1 MMGLAFDLAAFAS
14 RLRHKSARVRVAP
27 MDTLDGRLLVVP
39 ARPLDDLLELARIAT
54 ERLPEHDP
62 VASSLRGAIG
72 QVRSSL
78 VPEP

>member
-1 MMGLAFDLAAFAS
+1 MALAFHVVSLA
-14 RLRHKSARVRVAP
+14 RCLRRERDRVRVAP
-27 MDTLDGRLLVVP
+27 MNTLDGRLLVVP